1 MSVQPGRRKL
11 RINPIEVMIFGVVA
25 GIFLHSLV
33 NLVSESREFKV
44 ASLTNAV
51 PLTVNSE
58 RAGEKVLSGRSIASV
73 PSKFASFDLTC
84 TEEAKKETTAE
95 KIRLSGSFCAAA
107 PAPDDSNAPLK
118 TSVVNDANHYAATLF
133 QDGKRQNYSTDY
145 IPLAK
150 GTNPIRIEF
159 TGVPGKSFSQR
170 LEVIKN

>member
-1 MSVQPGRRKL
+1 MSVQRRRHKL

-44 ASLTNAV
+44 ASLTTAA

-58 RAGEKVLSGRSIASV
+58 RAGEKSVSNRSIASV
-73 PSKFASFDLTC
+73 PSKFASIDLTC
-84 TEEAKKETTAE
+84 TEDAKKETTAE
-95 KIRLSGSFCAAA
+95 KIRLAGSFCSAA
-107 PAPDDSNAPLK
+107 PAPDDTHSPLK

-145 IPLAK
+145 IPLTK
-150 GTNPIRIEF
+150 GSNPIRIQF
-159 TGVPGKSFSQR
+159 TGAPGKTFSQR